1 MPPTLSRSV
10 NRARNRKLNRPE
22 EALCIQNNV
31 VRVYHTVSILLLDGR
46 ALNAGGGL
54 CGNCTASHYDDQIFT
69 PPYLLTQS
77 VSEIANL
84 HTVNADQ
91 CRIPLKLRVISF
103 SKNIYETTLPKDSG
117 ILIPGYWMLFVM
129 DEAGVPSVSKI
140 MMIGLDKKRTIQ
152 PAQDPLGL
160 LEAQSSKH
168 ESPLT
173 FQKSW

>member
-1 MPPTLSRSV
+1 MTRSSHHPTSLLNPVSLDLVLRSSLGWKIMPWW
-10 NRARNRKLNRPE
+10 A
-22 EALCIQNNV
+22 
-31 VRVYHTVSILLLDGR
+31 
-46 ALNAGGGL
+46 
-54 CGNCTASHYDDQIFT
+54 
-69 PPYLLTQS
+69 